1 MRFEK
6 WQALGNDYIIVEERE
21 LPFELTAE
29 RVKGWCKQLHEE
41 MCLAELE

>member
-1 MRFEK
+1 
-6 WQALGNDYIIVEERE
+6 
-21 LPFELTAE
+21 AE